1 MFGVWIFEPDI
12 TALGCIRHHMGV
24 QQDCRVNGGYFVQY
38 DSPRLL
44 SEHGAAHG
52 KLRAKKKPFVIQEV
66 IVVNI
71 LGTDQ

>member
-1 MFGVWIFEPDI
+1 
-12 TALGCIRHHMGV
+12 MGV

-44 SEHGAAHG
+44 SERGAAHG
-52 KLRAKKKPFVIQEV
+52 KFSAKKKPFVIQEV

-71 LGTDQ
+71 LGTNQ